1 MSLQISAVQSKSLA
15 VIKSERN
22 SQHEGIK
29 HKPNG
34 LWNRDAEIV
43 SILITLQNDI

>member
-1 MSLQISAVQSKSLA
+1 MRTDFSCPEQVFSGHKKWKKLGRK
-15 VIKSERN
+15 
-22 SQHEGIK
+22 GITAQT
-29 HKPNG
+29 